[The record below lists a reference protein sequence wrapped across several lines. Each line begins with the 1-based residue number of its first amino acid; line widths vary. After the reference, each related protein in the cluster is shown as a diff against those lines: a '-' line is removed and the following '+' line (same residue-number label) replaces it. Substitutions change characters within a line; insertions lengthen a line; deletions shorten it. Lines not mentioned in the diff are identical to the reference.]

1 MDATE
6 PVVRTAAG
14 QVRGRTENGIAVFRG
29 IPFAQPPVGDLRFA
43 APRPAR
49 AWDGVREAA
58 MFGPPPPQSA
68 FLLTPTAPVAPGA
81 DPDDWLTVNV
91 FSPDPGAARL
101 PVMVWIYGG
110 AYRFG
115 ASSLTGYDGTTLARQ
130 NVVVVTFNHRI
141 GVEGY
146 AYLPGVPA
154 NRGLLDQVAA
164 LGWVRENIAAFGGD
178 PDRVT
183 VFGESAGAGAIASLL
198 VMPAAD
204 GLFRR
209 AITQSVPGTFFSPA
223 LAADVTAAIAAQ
235 AGLPPAAEAFAAA
248 DPARLTAAS
257 DAVRPADHG
266 ERWGPVS
273 RTPTPFSPVVDG
285 EVLPMAPW
293 RALAAGAGRGV
304 DLIAGH
310 NRDEYRLFI
319 ELSRQR
325 GKITDEEA
333 TDALRALAGGAG
345 GEAAYRDAYP
355 GATAETLFELVNSDW
370 LFRMPTLH
378 LAQAHAAAGGQTFLY
393 QVSLEASE
401 GGFGACHA
409 IDVPLVFG
417 VYAGLGRMLFGA
429 EPPASAVALGDL
441 MRSQWASFAASGD
454 PGWPLYAP
462 GRRLTRVFDDPP
474 ERRPLSGR
482 GVPAHLGSAPLRGTR
497 PGELSP
503 PAGHDR
509 LRGCRFTR
517 WASTS
522 RRSTRPPSSTR
533 TPSSSAG

>member
-474 ERRPLSGR
+474 DVVPYPEEASLHIWDQHRF
-482 GVPAHLGSAPLRGTR
+482 GVLDLGS
-497 PGELSP
+497 
-503 PAGHDR
+503 
-509 LRGCRFTR
+509 
-517 WASTS
+517 
-522 RRSTRPPSSTR
+522 
-533 TPSSSAG
+533 

>member
-14 QVRGRTENGIAVFRG
+14 QVRGRAENGIAVFRG

-115 ASSLTGYDGTTLARQ
+115 ASSLTGYDGTALARQ

-209 AITQSVPGTFFSPA
+209 AIAQSVPGTFFSPA
-223 LAADVTAAIAAQ
+223 LAADITAAIAAE
-235 AGLPPAAEAFAAA
+235 AGLPPAAEAFAAV
-248 DPARLTAAS
+248 DPARLAAAS

-273 RTPTPFSPVVDG
+273 RTPTPFSPVVDA
-285 EVLPMAPW
+285 EVLPVAPW
-293 RALAAGAGRGV
+293 RALAAGVGRGV

-333 TDALRALAGGAG
+333 TDALRALAGGAS
-345 GEAAYRDAYP
+345 GEAAYRDGYP
-355 GATAETLFELVNSDW
+355 GATAETLFELVISDW

-378 LAQAHAAAGGQTFLY
+378 LAQAHAAAGGHTFLY

-454 PGWPLYAP
+454 PGWPPYAP
-462 GRRLTRVFDDPP
+462 GRRLTRIFDDPP
-474 ERRPLSGR
+474 DVVPYPEEASLHIWDQRRF
-482 GVPAHLGSAPLRGTR
+482 GVLDLGS
-497 PGELSP
+497 
-503 PAGHDR
+503 
-509 LRGCRFTR
+509 
-517 WASTS
+517 
-522 RRSTRPPSSTR
+522 
-533 TPSSSAG
+533 